1 MEDRRIAKTK
11 KCFKD
16 TLVRMLDKES
26 FEHISITDL
35 CREADI
41 SRITFYSHYSDKYAL
56 VEEIFSDM
64 LEIGKADYYRRQRKN
79 NPRKHL
85 VAGYVNMLDSI
96 LDVYYERYD
105 FFRHTNAEKNPYLA
119 SRLCSIILEMVELH
133 TDHLQQRLKLKYSP
147 RRIAGF
153 VCFGMLGFINE
164 SHEEKIPLE
173 KICREAEQLL
183 TDMLQS
189 GVVTEAGPGS

>member
-1 MEDRRIAKTK
+1 MEDKRVAKTK
-11 KCFKD
+11 KSFKD
-16 TLVRMLDKES
+16 TLIRMLEKKD

-56 VEEIFSDM
+56 VDEIFSDM
-64 LEIGKADYYRRQRKN
+64 LEIGKADYYRRQKEN

-96 LDVYYERYD
+96 LDVYYDRYD
-105 FFRHTNAEKNPYLA
+105 FFQHTNAEKNPYLA
-119 SRLCSIILEMVELH
+119 SRLCSIILETVELH
-133 TDHLQQRLKLKYSP
+133 TDHVQKKLKLKYSP

-164 SHEEKIPLE
+164 SHEERMPLE
-173 KICREAEQLL
+173 KIRREAEQLL
-183 TDMLQS
+183 TDVLQS
-189 GVVTEAGPGS
+189 GVVTDGEK